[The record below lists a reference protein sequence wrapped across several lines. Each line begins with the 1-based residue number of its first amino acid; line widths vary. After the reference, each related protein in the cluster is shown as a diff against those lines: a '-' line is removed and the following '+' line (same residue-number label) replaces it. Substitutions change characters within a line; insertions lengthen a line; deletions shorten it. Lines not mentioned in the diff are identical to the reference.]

1 MAPTDNLTATTPSL
15 RHGWV
20 SGPDGRGTFDI
31 FWSCLITMFVG
42 SWSVLFLNFP
52 GEKTGRKGF
61 FKNKARWMVVMLLFP
76 EMVTAIAAEQWRSAR
91 QSVEDF
97 KKLQDRWQSQA
108 DATPNA
114 TALHDRSGRLLQ
126 NLERIKASPW
136 SMRHAFFADMGGII
150 LQCPDF
156 PPFPVVAYQINHL
169 VAKGHLACPS
179 ISPTEILD
187 KNKADGFARLLTTL

>member
-1 MAPTDNLTATTPSL
+1 MGFRPRRAGHFRHILAMFDHDVLRKLVGTVSEPSWRKVRPQRPLQKQGTMNGRRAPLS
-15 RHGWV
+15 
-20 SGPDGRGTFDI
+20 
-31 FWSCLITMFVG
+31 
-42 SWSVLFLNFP
+42 
-52 GEKTGRKGF
+52 
-61 FKNKARWMVVMLLFP
+61 

-114 TALHDRSGRLLQ
+114 TTLHDRSGRLLQ

-150 LQCPDF
+150 LQCSDF
-156 PPFPVVAYQINHL
+156 SPFPVVAYQINQL

-179 ISPTEILD
+179 ISRTEIWD
-187 KNKADGFARLLTTL
+187 KNKAD